1 VVLRARES
9 ICDASGKGYLPPPD
23 MAQPVK
29 RGLLSVACVSRR
41 IRTLVCAFVGIAA
54 GGTGLIPTPLSAQA
68 SSAASGSLATGSAWA
83 TPDSTRRVD
92 VAPDPTVGAGWLKRW
107 LLGPHY
113 RTLWTLP
120 IRVEVLDLG
129 RFAGG
134 LTPIKLGGGRQTRSL
149 QMRGGDGR
157 SYRLRSVRKDWTD
170 ELPEELRRT
179 IVGRLAND
187 QLSALHPASALIV
200 APLLEAAG
208 VRHVTPLG
216 LFLIPDDPRLGTFR
230 SQFAGMLVEV
240 EERPE
245 KDLGEEQEFEGATTV
260 VKSTKLWKLLQED
273 PKNQVDSRAFLTA
286 RLMDMFVGDW
296 DRGAGQW
303 LWARFDKGD
312 VHRWEPIPRDRDEAL
327 SRFDGVALWIERF
340 SVPNLVVFRDHY
352 GDIMGLTWVP
362 RIVDRRLLADLEKPV
377 WDSVA
382 AALQAQLSDSAIE
395 RAVRAVPAEEYQRD
409 GTWMTRTLKARR
421 DRLHDQA
428 DRFYRLLAWQVDLH
442 ATDKSEVA
450 EVDRHDDGSVTVR
463 LSRRERRSE
472 RADPPYYRR
481 TFRPGETAEVRLYLH
496 GGADQVVARGHG
508 PGTIRVRIIA
518 GPDATELVDS
528 SRAGVQFYDPRSSDH
543 VVPGP
548 GTSWDRHGGY
558 REPPSTEPDSELPRD
573 WGTDFYPAPEVS
585 VQSDMGLIVGG
596 GPIFTKY
603 GFRSVPYRWQQTFSV
618 GFSTAVRRFRAE
630 YLGDFRAVSPPFDVA
645 VAARAS
651 GLDVVRFYGFGN
663 MTAGPEP
670 SDFFKVGEQQYA
682 FAPSLVVRFSERA
695 RFDLGPV
702 FKYARTDFLSGTL
715 ISALRPYGVGSFG
728 ELGAQATLGIETR
741 DHPNAA
747 TRGVAVNLGGS
758 TYPGAWDVRT
768 GFAEAHGVAAT
779 YLTAH
784 VPTAPTL
791 ALRVGGKKVWGTVP
805 FQDAVYVGGAS
816 TLRGYA
822 ENRFAGDAGVYGNAE
837 LRFRLS
843 KLPVFVPW
851 DFGLFGLADAG
862 RVFVSGETSDRW
874 HAAGGGGV
882 WLTLLQRALSFSLAL
897 AHGERTHVYF
907 QGGFAY

>member
-1 VVLRARES
+1 MGPSA
-9 ICDASGKGYLPPPD
+9 
-23 MAQPVK
+23 K
-29 RGLLSVACVSRR
+29 RGLPSVASVRR
-41 IRTLVCAFVGIAA
+41 RFWRLVRAFAGIGSVGI
-54 GGTGLIPTPLSAQA
+54 GLVPVALSAQA
-68 SSAASGSLATGSAWA
+68 GSAASGSPATGSAGA
-83 TPDSTRRVD
+83 APDSVRSVE
-92 VAPDPTVGAGWLKRW
+92 VAPDPTLGAGWLKRW

-113 RTLWTLP
+113 RDLWTMP
-120 IRVEVLDLG
+120 IRVGVLDLS

-170 ELPEELRRT
+170 ELPEELRNT

-208 VRHVTPLG
+208 VRHVAPFG
-216 LFLIPDDPRLGTFR
+216 LFLIPDDPRLGAFR

-260 VKSTKLWKLLQED
+260 VKSTKLWKRLQED
-273 PKNQVDSRAFLTA
+273 PKNHVDSRAFLTA

-303 LWARFDKGD
+303 LWARFEEGD
-312 VHRWEPIPRDRDEAL
+312 GHRWEPIPRDRDEAF

-340 SVPNLVVFRDHY
+340 SVPTLVVFRERY
-352 GDIMGLTWVP
+352 GDILGLTWVAHV
-362 RIVDRRLLADLEKPV
+362 VDRRLLADLEKPV

-382 AALQAQLSDSAIE
+382 AALQARLSDAAID
-395 RAVRAVPAEEYQRD
+395 RAVRALPPEQYQRD
-409 GTWMTRTLKARR
+409 GSWMARTLKARR
-421 DRLHDQA
+421 DRLRDQA

-450 EVDRHDDGSVTVR
+450 EIDRHDDGAVTVR
-463 LSRRERRSE
+463 LSRRERRAGPAE
-472 RADPPYYRR
+472 LPYYQRV
-481 TFRPGETAEVRLYLH
+481 FRPGETAEVRLYLH
-496 GGADQVVARGHG
+496 GGTDQVVVRGRG

-543 VVPGP
+543 VVRGP
-548 GTSWDRHGGY
+548 STRWDRHGY

-573 WGTDFYPAPEVS
+573 WGASVDPVPQVS
-585 VQSDMGLIVGG
+585 AQSDMGLIVAG
-596 GPIFTKY
+596 GPVLTKY
-603 GFRSVPYRWQQTFSV
+603 GFRSVPYRWQQTFSI
-618 GFSTAVRRFRAE
+618 GFSTGVGRFRGE

-645 VAARAS
+645 IAARAS

-663 MTAGPEP
+663 MTPGPDP
-670 SDFFKVGEQQYA
+670 GDVFKVREQQYA
-682 FAPSLVVRFSERA
+682 FAPSLVVRFSDRT
-695 RFDLGPV
+695 RVDFGPV
-702 FKYARTDFLSGTL
+702 LKFARTDVLSGTL
-715 ISALRPYGVGSFG
+715 IARLRPYGVGSFG
-728 ELGAQATLGIETR
+728 ELGAQATFGVDTR

-747 TRGVAVNLGGS
+747 TRGVALTLGGS

-768 GFAEAHGVAAT
+768 GFGEAHGVAAT
-779 YLTAH
+779 YFTARL
-784 VPTAPTL
+784 PFAPTL

-805 FQDAVYVGGAS
+805 FQDAVYVGGAN

-837 LRFRLS
+837 LRFRLT
-843 KLPVFVPW
+843 KLFVFVPW
-851 DFGLFGLADAG
+851 DFGLLGLADAG
-862 RVFVSGETSDRW
+862 RVYVSGETSDRW

-882 WLTLLQRALSFSLAL
+882 WFSLLQRALTFSVAL
-897 AHGERTHVYF
+897 AHGERTRVYF